1 MNQWLMWFAAF
12 KDAHFFFTW
21 CLSDAAVCVFNTSCI
36 LPCSFKPG
44 ADVVIHWIH
53 VNGKEIT
60 IHSYYHGRDQL
71 AYQDQRFKARTSLFL
86 DQISKGDAALQL
98 SRVEVQDQ
106 GRYKCYTST
115 IAGNHESFI
124 NINVEGR
131 KFNHHVFINLR
142 TLQHLQ
148 HPTMLRGFRVIMCSR
163 LGPTRPELSSKLVP
177 R

>member
-1 MNQWLMWFAAF
+1 M
-12 KDAHFFFTW
+12 
-21 CLSDAAVCVFNTSCI
+21 
-36 LPCSFKPG
+36 
-44 ADVVIHWIH
+44 
-53 VNGKEIT
+53 NGKEIT

-98 SRVEVQDQ
+98 SRVELQDQ

-142 TLQHLQ
+142 TLQH
-148 HPTMLRGFRVIMCSR
+148 
-163 LGPTRPELSSKLVP
+163 
-177 R
+177 